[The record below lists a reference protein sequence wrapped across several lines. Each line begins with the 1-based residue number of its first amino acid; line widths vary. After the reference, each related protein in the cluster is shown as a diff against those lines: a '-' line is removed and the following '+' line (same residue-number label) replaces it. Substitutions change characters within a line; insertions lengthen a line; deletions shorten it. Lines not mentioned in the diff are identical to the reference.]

1 MSNLVVYLAQIPTK
15 AYRLISSKLSEHVSG
30 RGTWGRGCGILI
42 ITYILIRNIWAS
54 ITWGLCFT
62 YKLHKAHII
71 KIIDNFSS
79 IHHLYFSALHVFK
92 LSGKNVCRQLYP
104 KENYSYKM
112 FIQSSYNCLIEQL
125 RSYSFITTSIHL
137 DNCVLQATYH
147 NPFTDL

>member
-1 MSNLVVYLAQIPTK
+1 MSNLGVYLAQIPTK
-15 AYRLISSKLSEHVSG
+15 AYGLISSKLSEHVSG

-42 ITYILIRNIWAS
+42 ITHILIRNIWAS

-112 FIQSSYNCLIEQL
+112 FIQSSYNCFIEQL

-137 DNCVLQATYH
+137 DNCVLQAKYH